1 MRKTFFHDCAI
12 ISLNDTKRE
21 NSDTGRELIASV
33 LKSSRRINFNL
44 NDQSIRFDNQPLNKR
59 RPRRRAAFEA

>member
-12 ISLNDTKRE
+12 ISLNDTWRQ

-44 NDQSIRFDNQPLNKR
+44 NDQSIRFDNQERLITE
-59 RPRRRAAFEA
+59 FEVPYLLE